1 MHGCEIVS
9 IPKGKTILHHASKE
23 DLMLMIKLLN
33 PKYYMPV
40 KGEYRYMV
48 NNANLAS
55 DLGIPAK
62 NILLKQNGDI
72 VEINNGV
79 LQDNF
84 KAMKINDVLIDGKSN
99 DDVGDLVIKD
109 RQMLSENGIV
119 LISATISKKTR
130 EVLVG
135 PEVTTRG
142 FIYIKDSKE
151 MIKEI
156 KNISLDVI
164 ERNITD
170 KSIEYNKIKTEIRE
184 ELGKYLY
191 AETECKPM
199 IIAVVQEV

>member
-48 NNANLAS
+48 NNADLAS
-55 DLGIPAK
+55 SL
-62 NILLKQNGDI
+62 QNGDI
-72 VEINNGV
+72 IEIDNGV

-84 KAMKINDVLIDGKSN
+84 KNIKINDVLIDGKSN

-119 LISATISKKTR
+119 LISATISRKTR
-130 EVLVG
+130 EILVG

-142 FIYIKDSKE
+142 FIYIKDSKD
-151 MIKEI
+151 MINEI
-156 KNISLDVI
+156 KNISLEVI
-164 ERNITD
+164 TRNITD
-170 KSIEYNKIKTEIRE
+170 KYVEYTKIKTEIRE

-191 AETECKPM
+191 NETECKPM
-199 IIAVVQEV
+199 IIAVIQEV